1 MNEDIELIKRAKE
14 KDEEAFE
21 RLFSKYKPLASK
33 ISRRYFLIGQ
43 DEDDLEQEAM
53 IGLFRAFQSFDVS
66 KNSDFSSFASM
77 CITRQIHTAIKSANR
92 EKNKALNERVELDNQ
107 GGIQVSVKDDED
119 DVMLFVI
126 PSKNPLPDDQL
137 ISKQNVVQMTNE
149 IIKNLSEYEKK
160 VLALYLKGLKYKEMS
175 VALKKDVKSIENTL
189 TRIKNKLS
197 FLKKL

>member
-1 MNEDIELIKRAKE
+1 
-14 KDEEAFE
+14 
-21 RLFSKYKPLASK
+21 
-33 ISRRYFLIGQ
+33 
-43 DEDDLEQEAM
+43 
-53 IGLFRAFQSFDVS
+53 
-66 KNSDFSSFASM
+66 M

>member
-33 ISRRYFLIGQ
+33 ISRRYFLIGL

>member
-66 KNSDFSSFASM
+66 KNSDFSES
-77 CITRQIHTAIKSANR
+77 T
-92 EKNKALNERVELDNQ
+92 
-107 GGIQVSVKDDED
+107 
-119 DVMLFVI
+119 
-126 PSKNPLPDDQL
+126 
-137 ISKQNVVQMTNE
+137 
-149 IIKNLSEYEKK
+149 
-160 VLALYLKGLKYKEMS
+160 
-175 VALKKDVKSIENTL
+175 
-189 TRIKNKLS
+189 
-197 FLKKL
+197 

>member
-1 MNEDIELIKRAKE
+1 MNEDIELIKHAKE

-126 PSKNPLPDDQL
+126 PSQNPLPDDQL

>member
-126 PSKNPLPDDQL
+126 PSQNPLPDDQL